1 MGQDLAYPEKKT
13 HTLQAYGEYDT
24 INESEKKYVKV
35 LDVYGKEVYTEPNML
50 SYLKWF
56 ESFISVFSSIRFI
69 DATEGGAA
77 IKGTEI
83 KSMKWVSA
91 NIVDK
96 KYNKSI
102 IWENIPLS
110 LTEEEQKEI
119 RASIKK
125 NPENL
130 QNIKKMVKKEL
141 EIFNRLKC
149 EKENENIKRFSEKI
163 ITINKKLEENPVF
176 DMVRYYAIREDY
188 KAKGSLLQY
197 DKKEKVEEQ
206 IYDLS
211 NKGRELFEGYMKA
224 VEELESVL

>member
-1 MGQDLAYPEKKT
+1 
-13 HTLQAYGEYDT
+13 
-24 INESEKKYVKV
+24 
-35 LDVYGKEVYTEPNML
+35 ML

-149 EKENENIKRFSEKI
+149 EKENENIKQ
-163 ITINKKLEENPVF
+163 
-176 DMVRYYAIREDY
+176 D
-188 KAKGSLLQY
+188 
-197 DKKEKVEEQ
+197 
-206 IYDLS
+206 
-211 NKGRELFEGYMKA
+211 
-224 VEELESVL
+224 